1 MKKQS
6 TYTVTGGRNLNKG
19 WTRSVCDSIHYPVFE
34 QPVAVE
40 LPDHAE
46 KEIPDFGGV
55 IRYEQEVELRPEEIQ
70 HAVLE
75 ISDAGEAVQVFVN
88 GADCGIQIIPPYRY
102 EIDKLLITGKTGL

>member
-1 MKKQS
+1 M
-6 TYTVTGGRNLNKG
+6 
-19 WTRSVCDSIHYPVFE
+19 CDSIHYPVFE

-46 KEIPDFGGV
+46 KEMPDFGGV

-75 ISDAGEAVQVFVN
+75 ISDAGGSRTSICKTE
-88 GADCGIQIIPPYRY
+88 QIVESRLFHRIGMR
-102 EIDKLLITGKTGL
+102 LISYL